1 MATSLINLETLQ
13 HLFAVKP
20 QVHTSSTDEGRAEVA
35 ELIDSRDGACKHARL
50 SAVMVLCVV
59 DDLMEMKDFH

>member
-1 MATSLINLETLQ
+1 MQ
-13 HLFAVKP
+13 HVFAVKT

-35 ELIDSRDGACKHARL
+35 ELIDTRDGARKDARL

-59 DDLMEMKDFH
+59 DDLLEMKDFH